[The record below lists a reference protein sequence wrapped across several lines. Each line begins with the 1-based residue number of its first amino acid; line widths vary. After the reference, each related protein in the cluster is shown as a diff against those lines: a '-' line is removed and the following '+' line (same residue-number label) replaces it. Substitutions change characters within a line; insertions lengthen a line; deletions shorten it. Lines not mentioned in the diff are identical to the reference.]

1 MADGRLEAFKAD
13 IADMHIKDPA
23 SGREVLLV
31 RAGALL
37 MVAGVVV
44 AIAAYFMSHSTTNTL
59 NQNDAQVLAVAGLA
73 VTVLG
78 AAVFLRYSVAAFL
91 RFWLA
96 RLIYEQRAQTDRL
109 IAGQSPDMTRAGA
122 PSEV

>member
-37 MVAGVVV
+37 MVAGPVV